1 MSSVQ
6 RRQHVSHTHGGGCPH
21 FAHLFG
27 AFLFGGE
34 SQKSHLSSP
43 RAAWNKNWIPDVA
56 PDPVSS
62 WVWTARTT
70 EAGPGLETPVNSH
83 QALPTCRAGR
93 GQPRPRG
100 PRVCGTGP
108 RAFGPVPA
116 PSGVWWPVPQESP
129 CAASVPRQP
138 KQPRRGRL
146 PARGLGTR
154 RLLCT
159 WVLVSG
165 SRAGME
171 PGGGRGGGRLSR
183 ESASPSPSAPP
194 APPLS
199 SLSNK

>member
-146 PARGLGTR
+146 LARGPRDPTPAVHLGPG
-154 RLLCT
+154 LGVPG
-159 WVLVSG
+159 WDG
-165 SRAGME
+165 AWWG
-171 PGGGRGGGRLSR
+171 PGGGQAQPGVCF
-183 ESASPSPSAPP
+183 
-194 APPLS
+194 
-199 SLSNK
+199 SLSLCTPCTPALLSLK